1 MSLSFVQQE
10 NYMGADMAFTDCEED
25 CEKAKSTGAKSTGAK
40 STGAKSTGAKSA
52 GANSS
57 RSRSSVLTPFD
68 PRLHRPL
75 DAKVEVEL
83 HEIQAHLIKVL
94 N

>member
-1 MSLSFVQQE
+1 
-10 NYMGADMAFTDCEED
+10 MGADMAFTDCEED

-40 STGAKSTGAKSA
+40 STGAKSAGAKSA
-52 GANSS
+52 GAKSDGANSS
-57 RSRSSVLTPFD
+57 SSRSSVLTPFD

>member
-25 CEKAKSTGAKSTGAK
+25 CEKAKSTGAKS
-40 STGAKSTGAKSA
+40 A

-57 RSRSSVLTPFD
+57 SSRSSVLTPFD